1 MPTLLIP
8 KADLIEIF
16 SSIQGEG
23 VLVGCRQIFLRFPDC
38 NLNCRYCDTD
48 FLKTDTCQVES
59 SPGSGKLIPLH
70 NPVDFVSVKNLLA
83 GWVSELPA
91 SHHSISITGGEPL
104 LYSQLLLSWLP
115 ELRKILPIYLETN
128 GSLPDQLEPLIQFLD
143 WISMDI
149 KLHSQTGSR
158 TEWELHRQFL
168 EIANQTDC
176 YVKLVVGD
184 KTPDLELQLAADLV
198 STVSKRIPIVL
209 QPVTVDGA
217 IGISTSRILQMQA
230 LIAETNP
237 NVRVIPQTH
246 RFMGVL

>member
-1 MPTLLIP
+1 MLTPLIP
-8 KADLIEIF
+8 KADLLEIF

-23 VLVGCRQIFLRFPDC
+23 VLVGTRQIFLRFPDC
-38 NLNCRYCDTD
+38 HLNCRYCDTD
-48 FLKTDTCQVES
+48 FLKTENCQVES
-59 SPGSGKLIPLH
+59 VPGSGDMAPLE
-70 NPVDFVSVKNLLA
+70 NPVDFVKVKQLLES
-83 GWVSELPA
+83 WNSELPS

-104 LYSQLLLSWLP
+104 LHKNILLTWLP

-128 GSLPDQLEPLIQFLD
+128 GMLPDELEPLIQYID
-143 WISMDI
+143 WVSMDI

-158 TEWELHRQFL
+158 TEWDIHRQFL

-184 KTPDLELQLAADLV
+184 NTPDLELQLAADLV
-198 STVSKRIPIVL
+198 STISKYIPIVL
-209 QPVTVDGA
+209 QPVTVEGQVRV
-217 IGISTSRILQMQA
+217 STKRLLQMQA
-230 LIAETNP
+230 LIADTNP